1 MTFDAPA
8 VLAVS
13 PLVGGGVWFAAAWAR
28 RVRVR
33 RAAAWSEQ
41 TRRTARA
48 TGRLGAGALGLAA
61 AFASIALA
69 GPRWGEERIVTETR
83 GLNLV
88 VAIDISRSMLAEDAA
103 PSRLGRAL
111 REARRLVQDLDGDRL
126 GLVAFAG
133 ASYILSPLSVDGS
146 ALTLYLD
153 ALDPDVAS
161 EGGTA
166 LGPALAQGADLLRAS
181 PEIADRVLV
190 VFTDGEAHDSLQR
203 TFEEARRL
211 TALGVHLILVAEGG
225 RTPARIPVRDER
237 GALVAWQKDDAGN
250 VIGTARDDVILGA
263 VADAAQGTIVAAEL
277 PDQAGAVRDLVAS
290 YKRATA
296 SESRTQR
303 GRPRAWIPLVLA
315 LLVLTLQ
322 TATRRTAALVALAL
336 CLIPFQAVPAQ
347 QRQAPPRPPPPP
359 ARPRS
364 AAERAWDR
372 GDVAAAALAYL
383 AELALRQD
391 DDTAWYNAGTAA
403 LAAGTPD
410 VARAS
415 LARAASSLDPDVR
428 FRALY
433 NLGLLGLALAQRDSA
448 SREAHLADAERAY
461 REALLLKPHDLP
473 AKWNLELVT
482 RMRGGGGASRQN
494 PQTPPSSGG
503 APPAERQ
510 GGGTPPPGQGAQ
522 GSGLTQAQADEVLRS
537 IGEEELRTR
546 RDRTGRNRRA
556 VPSGVKDW

>member
-1 MTFDAPA
+1 
-8 VLAVS
+8 
-13 PLVGGGVWFAAAWAR
+13 
-28 RVRVR
+28 VRLR

-41 TRRTARA
+41 TWRTARA
-48 TGRLGAGALGLAA
+48 AGRAGAGALGLAA
-61 AFASIALA
+61 ALAAVALA

-133 ASYILSPLSVDGS
+133 TSYILSPLSVDGS

-153 ALDPDVAS
+153 ALDPDIAS

-166 LGPALAQGADLLRAS
+166 LAPALAQGADLLRAS

-190 VFTDGEAHDSLQR
+190 VFTDGEAHDSLERAFQ
-203 TFEEARRL
+203 EARRL
-211 TALGVHLILVAEGG
+211 TTLGIHLILVAEGG
-225 RTPARIPVRDER
+225 RTAARIPVRDDR
-237 GALVAWQKDDAGN
+237 GALVTWQKDDAGE
-250 VIGTARDDVILGA
+250 VVGTTRQDGILGA
-263 VADAAQGTIVAAEL
+263 VADAAQGTIVAADL

-315 LLVLTLQ
+315 LIVLALQ
-322 TATRRTAALVALAL
+322 TATRRTAALVALTLTIVPGAWAQQ
-336 CLIPFQAVPAQ
+336 PRAVPPSNP
-347 QRQAPPRPPPPP
+347 APPP
-359 ARPRS
+359 RPRS
-364 AAERAWDR
+364 AAERAWDQ
-372 GDVAAAALAYL
+372 GDLAAAAAAYL
-383 AELALRQD
+383 AELSLRQD

-403 LAAGTPD
+403 LAAGTAD
-410 VARAS
+410 VARSS
-415 LARAASSLDPDVR
+415 LARAAASLDPDVR

-433 NLGLLGLALAQRDSA
+433 NLGLLGLAQAGKDTA

-461 REALLLKPHDLP
+461 REALLLKPNDLP

-482 RMRGGGGASRQN
+482 RMRRGGGGGGANRQN
-494 PQTPPSSGG
+494 PPPPPRT
-503 APPAERQ
+503 APPEDRQ
-510 GGGTPPPGQGAQ
+510 GSPPPGQGQ
-522 GSGLTQAQADEVLRS
+522 PEGGLTQAQADEVLRS

-556 VPSGVKDW
+556 VPAGVKDW